1 MSEME
6 LHLTPE
12 EQVLRLWDK
21 EEIKDRK
28 HLGRRTPT

>member
-21 EEIKDRK
+21 EEIKDLMSRSAY
-28 HLGRRTPT
+28 